1 MVYAVAGATGP
12 VRSQN
17 RLTAPQP
24 YLKMQISVKRS
35 GFSGGGNRIGNSFF
49 NPAVNTYSLPLEVY
63 TTHAHIEIQILKS
76 KH

>member
-35 GFSGGGNRIGNSFF
+35 GFSGGGATGSVTVFL
-49 NPAVNTYSLPLEVY
+49 TLP
-63 TTHAHIEIQILKS
+63 
-76 KH
+76 